1 MARVSANTLTERFIA
16 VCQIGLSAGED
27 AIDEGSATGSAVR
40 FAGDGSVDKDFIDE
54 DSVDEDFIDE
64 DFIDEDSIDDG
75 AVDDGAVRSVD
86 DESIGGG
93 LVGGGLVGAA
103 SERVSKW
110 SPIGLPVC

>member
-54 DSVDEDFIDE
+54 DSVDEDFID
-64 DFIDEDSIDDG
+64 
-75 AVDDGAVRSVD
+75 DDGAVRSVD
-86 DESIGGG
+86 DCSVDDCSVDDESMGGG
-93 LVGGGLVGAA
+93 LVGVGLVGAA